1 MSLGGCSVYTE
12 SHDAFLEQHHRCECT
27 LTALSLRLF
36 GELWFI
42 SPMSFFVLGCVS
54 HFRHYPLD
62 ECLFQGKGRKMW
74 SESECVTFM
83 PLLIIHL
90 IHQAG
95 PLDAFDLYFCTTS
108 LSLHF
113 SSPPFFPHHLS
124 ITFWPFPTLLISLPS
139 SWVIHNS
146 CPQHFLLW
154 SFSSLFL
161 LNVLVFFFSLLLSW
175 PL

>member
-1 MSLGGCSVYTE
+1 MRMYFNGIVLAFVWGIMIHLADELFCARLRFSL
-12 SHDAFLEQHHRCECT
+12 QT
-27 LTALSLRLF
+27 LSIRRV
-36 GELWFI
+36 FI
-42 SPMSFFVLGCVS
+42 SGKRKKDVVWEWVCYIYATAYYPFNTSGWTTRCFWPLFLYHISFP
-54 HFRHYPLD
+54 PLF
-62 ECLFQGKGRKMW
+62 L
-74 SESECVTFM
+74 T
-83 PLLIIHL
+83 
-90 IHQAG
+90 
-95 PLDAFDLYFCTTS
+95 
-108 LSLHF
+108 
-113 SSPPFFPHHLS
+113 PFFPHHLS